1 MNNMSNMNKM
11 NKNKNKSKMQ
21 KNKNYSNHKNKN
33 YSNHKNKKSLKSK
46 QQGGKKKSGNKS
58 SKKKKPVNK
67 FFALRSKHLKAG
79 SASFEYGGNKYVR
92 FQMGKAKIHSFRRA

>member
-1 MNNMSNMNKM
+1 MPGSKMNNMSNMNKM

-21 KNKNYSNHKNKN
+21 KNKN

-58 SKKKKPVNK
+58 SKKKRTVNK
-67 FFALRSKHLKAG
+67 FFALRSKHLKSG
-79 SASFEYGGNKYVR
+79 SKSFEYGGNIYER
-92 FQMGKAKIHSFRRA
+92 FEMGKAKIHSFRRA